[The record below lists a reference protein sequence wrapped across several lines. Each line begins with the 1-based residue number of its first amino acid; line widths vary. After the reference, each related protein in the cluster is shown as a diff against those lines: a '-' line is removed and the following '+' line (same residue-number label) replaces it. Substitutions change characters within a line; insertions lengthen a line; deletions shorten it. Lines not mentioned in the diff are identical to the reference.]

1 MEQLDQKKLDMA
13 ITYLQRIADG
23 NNPVNN
29 MPAEEDSVLNNPNVI
44 RCMYFVKEV
53 LEEVRRNGGFIG
65 SKPRKSQKAAFPPE
79 ALSAFVYQEDKAISK
94 IVAQINEKVDDT
106 VYQKLS
112 YKPIVQWLKK
122 NGFLTE
128 EVNRGSGKTQTM
140 PTEKGIQIG
149 IRAEKRVSFNGAE
162 YFLVLYDQ
170 QAQEFLVQN
179 MEMILRGDADL

>member
-13 ITYLQRIADG
+13 IVYLQRIADG

-29 MPAEEDSVLNNPNVI
+29 VPAEEDSVLNNPNVI

-65 SKPRKSQKAAFPPE
+65 SKSRKNQKAAFPPE
-79 ALSAFVYQEDKAISK
+79 ALSAFIYQEDKSISK
-94 IVAQINEKVDDT
+94 IVAQINEAVDDT

-122 NGFLTE
+122 NEFLTE
-128 EVNRGSGKTQTM
+128 KVNRESGKTQTL
-140 PTEKGIQIG
+140 PAEKGTQIG
-149 IRAEKRVSFNGAE
+149 IRAERRVSFNGAE
-162 YFLVLYDQ
+162 YFLVLYDR
-170 QAQEFLVQN
+170 QAQEFIVDN
-179 MEMILRGDADL
+179 METILHGEADL